1 MRALCL
7 CCLLLKQQPACPD
20 VGAQQIPNLPYEL
33 PGRSC
38 CGLLA
43 TCQGVKQ
50 RLYER
55 LQIWLECLQ
64 RTQPFKTGPAC
75 SLLILQLGQ
84 YQMLCRSL

>member
-7 CCLLLKQQPACPD
+7 SCLLFKRQPACPY
-20 VGAQQIPNLPYEL
+20 VGAQQIPDLPYEL
-33 PGRSC
+33 PGCSC

-55 LQIWLECLQ
+55 LQVWLECLQ
-64 RTQPFKTGPAC
+64 RTQALDTGAAH
-75 SLLILQLGQ
+75 LL
-84 YQMLCRSL
+84 